1 MDKTGN
7 NYYQSCRLNAG
18 LTQEA
23 ASEMIGISVSTIAK
37 IETDA
42 RLPSELVVDRMADVY
57 HAPMLAWWHL
67 KHHSVLGHHLPD
79 VIQPQSDGDMALQSI
94 LMGDDI
100 CHANEVIKALL
111 ADGIIALD
119 EYEDLMAYNVM
130 IKRISDRAT
139 SINVYIEGIDKGAY
153 EYQELR

>member
-1 MDKTGN
+1 MDKAGN

-100 CHANEVIKALL
+100 CRANEVIKALL
-111 ADGIIALD
+111 SDGIID
-119 EYEDLMAYNVM
+119 PTEYEELTRYNCM
-130 IKRISDRAT
+130 IKRVSDRAA
-139 SINVYIEGIDKGAY
+139 SINVYIDGLER
-153 EYQELR
+153 EELL